1 MHERGSG
8 WSSKGRLL
16 RALTHRRNTAQFLSE
31 EEHSRQSPRMGW
43 KDARVDGATA
53 DEAVILGWWPDV
65 AGGSGEK
72 SADGK
77 DTGCAEDAAREEEAR
92 RGPG

>member
-1 MHERGSG
+1 M
-8 WSSKGRLL
+8 
-16 RALTHRRNTAQFLSE
+16 THRRNTAQFLSE

-43 KDARVDGATA
+43 KDAHVDGATA

-77 DTGCAEDAAREEEAR
+77 DTVCAEDAAREEEAR